1 MASQFQEPRH
11 TIQQQDHIMQ
21 LSTLALLFATVGFA
35 TAAPAPRDYCPRSQD
50 VKTGAYIDTGCGT
63 TLHPHG
69 KWDLCVRTKWDIAAG
84 NDFFLGECVAGY
96 SGGSGGRYRLNRGRT
111 QIQSK
116 ESSSDAFCITA
127 PISESD
133 GDWAKVH
140 SCRGLPSQTWI
151 VTDNMSINLAD
162 TNKCLEVSHFPGARL
177 RVAECNGSDDQ
188 IFDILGGEG
197 VPAFTPSG

>member
-96 SGGSGGRYRLNRGRT
+96 SGGKWRT
-111 QIQSK
+111 LPLEQG
-116 ESSSDAFCITA
+116 
-127 PISESD
+127 SESD

>member
-84 NDFFLGECVAGY
+84 NDFFLYVVPAKHQTLSNVHSGECVAGY

-116 ESSSDAFCITA
+116 ESSSDAFCIIV
-127 PISESD
+127 PWSRQPNVD
-133 GDWAKVH
+133 RNRQHVH
-140 SCRGLPSQTWI
+140 QPCRHQQ
-151 VTDNMSINLAD
+151 
-162 TNKCLEVSHFPGARL
+162 VS
-177 RVAECNGSDDQ
+177 
-188 IFDILGGEG
+188 
-197 VPAFTPSG
+197 